1 MSKSLTSA
9 RSAASVVAMCAAIA
23 AVLGVASPALA
34 EPGAGTTFYAGA
46 EFDDQDS
53 QRLDAGLSFL
63 SAGGTG
69 VDVAGS
75 WTDTD
80 WTGGDLSSSYLYGLL
95 THDFGSFGLGAGG
108 RHIRDEDL
116 TETLGLVGV
125 AFMDLE
131 NARLTATL
139 EARNTDFDEAPF
151 TATGEDI
158 GVPDITSLS
167 GTAKCSVDSLG
178 FGFAVDT
185 SFDRWSF
192 YAAVAGWDYDSE
204 SCAVEV
210 TSIEGVTSGGG
221 GMGGGMGGNGTGHY
235 GVRGP
240 MAMRLVSGA
249 AAPLAGY
256 SWTLIPREAA
266 LLESSIMAGAGLEV
280 GSRGTAGV
288 EFYHEAEEFAPV
300 ETDTLLGYYTF
311 DLSRRVALEVSA
323 GVSDTD
329 GYDNAAFVGLRFY
342 ASMGD

>member
-1 MSKSLTSA
+1 MSKSLASA
-9 RSAASVVAMCAAIA
+9 RSAASVVALCAAIA

-53 QRLDAGLSFL
+53 QRFDAGLSFL
-63 SAGGTG
+63 SDGGTG
-69 VDVAGS
+69 VDLAGS
-75 WTDTD
+75 WTESD
-80 WTGGDLSSSYLYGLL
+80 WSEGDLSSNYLFGLA
-95 THDFGSFGLGAGG
+95 THDFGRFGLGAGG
-108 RHIRDEDL
+108 RYIRDEDL
-116 TETLGLVGV
+116 TETLGLVGA

-131 NARLTATL
+131 STRLTATV

-158 GVPDITSLS
+158 GQPDITSLS

-178 FGFAVDT
+178 FGLALDA

-210 TSIEGVTSGGG
+210 TSIEGGTSGGG

-235 GVRGP
+235 GVQGP

-256 SWTLIPREAA
+256 SWTLVPREAA
-266 LLESSIMAGAGLEV
+266 LLESSIMAGAGFEV
-280 GSRGTAGV
+280 GSRGTLGV
-288 EFYHEAEEFAPV
+288 EFYHEAEEFAPI
-300 ETDTLLGYYTF
+300 ETDTLLGYWTF
-311 DLSRRVALEVSA
+311 DLSESFALELSV

-329 GYDNAAFVGLRFY
+329 GYDQAAFLGLRFY